1 MRQKKIHSPY
11 FRVTISFTLLLL
23 ASLPAWAL
31 VSAPSA
37 AKSSYFHHAS
47 VGYLGVDFEDLTNS
61 QRVDFHL
68 QGKQGVAI
76 AAVDHDAPAG
86 QAGLKVQDLV
96 LRMNG
101 YLAQNAA
108 QLRAMLR
115 KLPVGSTVTLT
126 LLRGGHS
133 LETSVHLADRGVVEK
148 QAWSQH
154 YTVPDPAQ
162 DPAQQPVSATA
173 QQPTA
178 VTAQAPTQTQA
189 QTPTRQPDAHAQT
202 GFLSQAST
210 EFSKTFGSNGLLMSW
225 IPGTNA
231 LYTGIDVN
239 PIGPQLA
246 KYFDVPGG
254 VGLLV
259 GSVDLNSPGSRAGI
273 LAGDIVLK
281 VDDVSMTSRSRWQH
295 VLHENRN
302 SLLLL
307 QIQRDRQPMTLT
319 MSVHATR

>member
-1 MRQKKIHSPY
+1 MKQQQFRSPY
-11 FRVTISFTLLLL
+11 FRLTISCTLLLL
-23 ASLPAWAL
+23 ASLPAWTL
-31 VSAPSA
+31 EPAPSA

-86 QAGLKVQDLV
+86 QAGLKAQDVV

-108 QLRAMLR
+108 QLRAMLH
-115 KLPVGSTVTLT
+115 KLPVGSTVTLN
-126 LLRGGHS
+126 LLRGGHT
-133 LETSVHLADRGVVEK
+133 LERSVQLADRGAVEK
-148 QAWSQH
+148 RAWSQH

-162 DPAQQPVSATA
+162 VPAQTPVRATA
-173 QQPTA
+173 QPPTA
-178 VTAQAPTQTQA
+178 VTTQAPIETQA
-189 QTPTRQPDAHAQT
+189 PTPTRQPDAHAQT
-202 GFLSQAST
+202 GFLGQASS
-210 EFSKTFGSNGLLMSW
+210 EIGKTFGSNGLLMSW

-231 LYTGIDVN
+231 LYTGIEVN

-246 KYFDVPGG
+246 KYFGVPGG

-273 LAGDIVLK
+273 QAGDIVLK
-281 VDDVSMTSRSRWQH
+281 VDDVLMTSRSRWQH